1 MRQRRV
7 VGYGDYWHFG
17 IKDRVVELAGDHA
30 RNPHLRSSEAYD
42 LAYEQIYQA
51 LPDCRRCACG

>member
-1 MRQRRV
+1 V